1 MSANAYILE
10 AETRHQ
16 IYLQRLGGSEAK
28 RVKREVDNLIK
39 RIIAMV
45 ATTPDGVARQTAL
58 IQELRLISQS
68 AYQQIIDSI
77 DASMLNL
84 ADYELEFQQKLLGG
98 AITASLTVPST
109 AQVVNAVQFRLIE
122 VKPGYQM
129 TMREAL
135 RQYTQSE
142 VDSLTQIVR
151 DGFATGTPNREI
163 SRAIQDNLPIRRNH
177 ADAVARTATNAAA
190 SGAREEL
197 YAGNAD
203 IIDGLKYVATLDS
216 RTRIDHA
223 AKDGNV
229 YALNDPNRPKT
240 PDGWNCRCVLVP
252 VIKPEYQL
260 KGLQGV
266 RPSKGDETTQV
277 SSRMTY
283 NGFLK
288 QQSKEFQDEVL
299 GVQRAKLWRSGKVKL
314 SDMTDRFGRELTLE
328 QLRALESVV

>member
-28 RVKREVDNLIK
+28 RVKREVDQLIK
-39 RIIAMV
+39 RIAAMV
-45 ATTPDGVARQTAL
+45 ATTPDGVARQAAL
-58 IQELRLISQS
+58 IQELRLISQA
-68 AYQQIIDSI
+68 AYQEIVDSI

-84 ADYELEFQQKLLGG
+84 ADYELEYQQKLLGG
-98 AITASLTVPST
+98 AITASLTVPAT

-142 VDSLTQIVR
+142 VESLTQIVR
-151 DGFATGTPNREI
+151 DGFTTGLPNREI
-163 SRAIQDNLPIRRNH
+163 SRAIQDSVPIRRNH

-197 YAGNAD
+197 YSDNAD
-203 IIDGLKYVATLDS
+203 ILDGLKYVATLDS

-223 AKDGNV
+223 AKDGTV

-240 PDGWNCRCVLVP
+240 PDGWNCRCVMVP
-252 VIKPEYQL
+252 VVKPEYQL
-260 KGLQGV
+260 KGLKGV

-277 SSRMTY
+277 SSQMTY

-299 GVQRAKLWRSGKVKL
+299 GIERAKLWRSGKVKL
-314 SDMTDRFGRELTLE
+314 SDMTDRFGRELTLGE
-328 QLRALESVV
+328 LRALEGV